1 MTEEAVKK
9 PQLSPAGTR
18 AAAARQ
24 KRQAEALRAN
34 LLRRKSQARERAEPP
49 QDKKA

>member
-1 MTEEAVKK
+1 MTEETAKK
-9 PQLSPAGTR
+9 PQLGPAGER

-34 LLRRKSQARERAEPP
+34 LLRRKAQARERAEPP
-49 QDKKA
+49 QDEKA